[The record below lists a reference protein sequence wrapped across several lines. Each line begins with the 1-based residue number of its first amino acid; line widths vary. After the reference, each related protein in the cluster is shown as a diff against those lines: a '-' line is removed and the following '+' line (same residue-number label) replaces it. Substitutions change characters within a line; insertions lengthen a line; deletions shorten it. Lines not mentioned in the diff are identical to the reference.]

1 MNTQARQMTLTMQ
14 VKQMTTKTMQR
25 KLTHS
30 SSQRGF
36 TLIEILVVMAII
48 GMLAVMVA
56 PNLFR
61 QQAGAM
67 RDAALSQISSLE
79 TALDSYRLDMNQYPD
94 SLSELME
101 DESGS
106 ASWNGPY
113 LRRQVP
119 ADPWGNDYVYQSDG
133 RNFTLMSYGA
143 DGAQG
148 GEGDDA
154 DIGL

>member
-1 MNTQARQMTLTMQ
+1 MTMKQNTQLNSCTHARL
-14 VKQMTTKTMQR
+14 
-25 KLTHS
+25 S
-30 SSQRGF
+30 RGF

-79 TALDSYRLDMNQYPD
+79 TALDSYRLDMNEYPD

-101 DESGS
+101 NESGS

-113 LRRQVP
+113 LRRDLP
-119 ADPWGNDYVYQSDG
+119 SDPWGNEYVYQSDG
-133 RNFTLMSYGA
+133 RSFTLMSYGA
-143 DGAQG
+143 DGASG
-148 GEGDDA
+148 GEDDDA

>member
-1 MNTQARQMTLTMQ
+1 MRHF
-14 VKQMTTKTMQR
+14 KQSNR
-25 KLTHS
+25 V
-30 SSQRGF
+30 RGF

-79 TALDSYRLDMNQYPD
+79 TALDSYRLDMNRYPD
-94 SLSELME
+94 SLAELME
-101 DESGS
+101 NESGS

-113 LRRQVP
+113 LRREVP
-119 ADPWGNDYVYQSDG
+119 MDPWGNDYVYQSDG
-133 RNFTLMSYGA
+133 RSFTLLSYGA
-143 DGAQG
+143 DGARG

>member
-1 MNTQARQMTLTMQ
+1 MELSITMKQNTNLKHFRQ
-14 VKQMTTKTMQR
+14 QR
-25 KLTHS
+25 VNG
-30 SSQRGF
+30 GF

-79 TALDSYRLDMNQYPD
+79 TALDSYRLDMNEYPD
-94 SLSELME
+94 NLSELME
-101 DESGS
+101 NESGS

-113 LRRQVP
+113 LRRAVP
-119 ADPWGNDYVYQSDG
+119 ADPWGNEYIYQSDG
-133 RNFTLMSYGA
+133 RSFTLMSYGA
-143 DGAQG
+143 DGASG

>member
-1 MNTQARQMTLTMQ
+1 MTQLT
-14 VKQMTTKTMQR
+14 KR
-25 KLTHS
+25 RRS
-30 SSQRGF
+30 RGF

-79 TALDSYRLDMNQYPD
+79 TALDSYRLDMNEYPD
-94 SLSELME
+94 SLAELME
-101 DESGS
+101 NESGS

-113 LRRQVP
+113 LRREVP
-119 ADPWGNDYVYQSDG
+119 SDPWGNEYIYQSDG

-143 DGAQG
+143 DGARG